1 MVNPNKL
8 AGGGEAII
16 RAGVPPYGSLETLA
30 LTRAAL
36 AAEERQQVSTA
47 AMRSS
52 WAGEEFG
59 RQLANVIAEFANTPY
74 KWVNIQTKPQHPIW
88 TESRCV
94 EVRVNN
100 KQLYH
105 RYLTAVKPMMV
116 KLNGFMVK
124 HLNDDGKMP
133 SGTLLEDL
141 LKKVLAELWVSTQG
155 NKIPVDISVD
165 QDEVW

>member
-1 MVNPNKL
+1 MSWQDRAKFLGASTTVKSSAMVNPNKL

-47 AMRSS
+47 AMRIS

-88 TESRCV
+88 NEARCV
-94 EVRVNN
+94 HIHCIIQHTCIMAHYTRV
-100 KQLYH
+100 
-105 RYLTAVKPMMV
+105 
-116 KLNGFMVK
+116 
-124 HLNDDGKMP
+124 
-133 SGTLLEDL
+133 
-141 LKKVLAELWVSTQG
+141 
-155 NKIPVDISVD
+155 
-165 QDEVW
+165 